1 MAHYHWQEARTTYKL
16 TNTISKGGEQ
26 IELSEYSKQ
35 KARIND
41 LLAATSELETAA
53 RTGIAPNESIL
64 G

>member
-1 MAHYHWQEARTTYKL
+1 MAHYHWQEARKTYKL
-16 TNTISKGGEQ
+16 TNTSKGGEQ

-41 LLAATSELETAA
+41 LLAATSELETAE

>member
-1 MAHYHWQEARTTYKL
+1 MASVGWIKTRKTYKL

-26 IELSEYSKQ
+26 IELSYYSKQ

-41 LLAATSELETAA
+41 HLAATSELETAA